1 MKAGF
6 GLLLPRLKVLPVNS
20 DVHAVEGVIT
30 WFGRVADIS
39 MANDGEHVASG
50 LFRMLTKVN
59 RVRSVGSGG
68 WKCRLQRSSL

>member
-6 GLLLPRLKVLPVNS
+6 GLLLPNLKVQPVNT

-30 WFGRVADIS
+30 RLSGVADVS
-39 MANDGEHVASG
+39 TANDREHVASG
-50 LFRMLTKVN
+50 LFGTVTKVN

-68 WKCRLQRSSL
+68 W